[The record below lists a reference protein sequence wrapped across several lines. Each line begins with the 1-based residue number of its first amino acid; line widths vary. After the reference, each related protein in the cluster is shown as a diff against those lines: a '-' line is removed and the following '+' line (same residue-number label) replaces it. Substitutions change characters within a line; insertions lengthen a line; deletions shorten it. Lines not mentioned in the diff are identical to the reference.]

1 MLEVVLEAVVTVEVG
16 GRDLLEV
23 EVTVEV
29 EGKDLLVE
37 LVPEEVAGEAEMD
50 LLEVLEVL
58 EVLEGLE
65 GLEVLDQQ
73 VRTGT
78 VRGTGR
84 TVAVRSRER
93 GGTDWEEITERQSQ
107 ERQQTRRPRKIENRN
122 KE

>member
-1 MLEVVLEAVVTVEVG
+1 MLEVVLEAAVEAVVTVEVG

-37 LVPEEVAGEAEMD
+37 LVLEEVAGEAEMD
-50 LLEVLEVL
+50 LLEV
-58 EVLEGLE
+58 LE